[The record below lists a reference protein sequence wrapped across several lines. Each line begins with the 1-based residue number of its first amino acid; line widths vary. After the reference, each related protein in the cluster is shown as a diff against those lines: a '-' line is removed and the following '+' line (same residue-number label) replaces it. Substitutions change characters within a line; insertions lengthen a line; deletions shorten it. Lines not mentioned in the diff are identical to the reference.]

1 MKSYKEAIEETIGQE
16 YDSEIFF
23 HESCIYMDVLFEL
36 LKQGYNVW
44 QCYDCWY
51 TDKEVSDINDIIN
64 DKVMKYYDTKYNT
77 IVINFEEIV
86 DNEMEDCKGM
96 HTEVTEKDVFSWLL
110 DKEEEKLNVNPADD
124 TSLDDYYANQ
134 GDWVVDEH

>member
-1 MKSYKEAIEETIGQE
+1 
-16 YDSEIFF
+16 
-23 HESCIYMDVLFEL
+23 
-36 LKQGYNVW
+36 
-44 QCYDCWY
+44 
-51 TDKEVSDINDIIN
+51 
-64 DKVMKYYDTKYNT
+64 
-77 IVINFEEIV
+77 
-86 DNEMEDCKGM
+86 MEDCKGM